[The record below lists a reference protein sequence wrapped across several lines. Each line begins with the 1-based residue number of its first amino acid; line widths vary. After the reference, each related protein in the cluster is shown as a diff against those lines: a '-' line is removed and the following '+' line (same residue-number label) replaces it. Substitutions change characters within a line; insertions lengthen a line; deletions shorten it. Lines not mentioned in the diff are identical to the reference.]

1 MGIFSEY
8 ISDTYRYLPD
18 QFQGIGNCPFRVG
31 RSGLATHSK
40 GSKVG
45 VSSMM
50 SSQALCDEC
59 ELAIENGDLLWIN
72 GIL

>member
-8 ISDTYRYLPD
+8 IYDTYRYLPD

-31 RSGLATHSK
+31 RSGLATRSK

-59 ELAIENGDLLWIN
+59 ELAIENGDL
-72 GIL
+72 